1 MTGDHTTHNNSHC
14 RIENVHGVTIIN
26 CPNLKRNPFIEINNT
41 QQFAAGK
48 ANMCIWVAE
57 NQHSNK
63 DAIAHISIKRGQI
76 FKHQHQ
82 HEHQHQYR
90 HHQHHH
96 RQLNS
101 LFSFASHDQNNDGCS
116 SGRKGYGSNRKTGFS
131 PCSER
136 EQMRQRKVFNTSII
150 LRVMYHND

>member
-76 FKHQHQ
+76 FKHQHEYQHQ

-96 RQLNS
+96 RTRPDAAEK
-101 LFSFASHDQNNDGCS
+101 SFQYFNHF
-116 SGRKGYGSNRKTGFS
+116 KSNV
-131 PCSER
+131 P
-136 EQMRQRKVFNTSII
+136 
-150 LRVMYHND
+150 